1 MCMMFLLQHNSG
13 TPENGYLWNRVSP
26 QLSSPNQPY
35 SLREALAQAQS
46 SRIGATTRALRES
59 LHPVLRQKLVN
70 NLVSNY
76 CFPEFYL
83 FLVVLKDLERITINK
98 GQWRRYM
105 NQMGVN

>member
-1 MCMMFLLQHNSG
+1 
-13 TPENGYLWNRVSP
+13 VSP

-70 NLVSNY
+70 NLISN
-76 CFPEFYL
+76 CCSLNL
-83 FLVVLKDLERITINK
+83 FILFSAESPSTDNNQQELLSILKDAILLLAP
-98 GQWRRYM
+98 
-105 NQMGVN
+105 